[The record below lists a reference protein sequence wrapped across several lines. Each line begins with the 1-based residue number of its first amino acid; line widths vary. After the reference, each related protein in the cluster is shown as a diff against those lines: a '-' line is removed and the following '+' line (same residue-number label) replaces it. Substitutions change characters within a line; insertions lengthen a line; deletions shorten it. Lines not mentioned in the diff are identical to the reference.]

1 MCGLDKALKTTNLE
15 IMKKVYLS
23 ILSVGIIC
31 FLNSCYYDNHKEL
44 RPESALPNSTS
55 GCDTTNAISYSSQI
69 VPILNSACTGCHNS
83 SGSAHDLTTH
93 SAVQVD
99 ALAGTL
105 YNDVFS
111 GAMPQGGSKLSDC
124 DIAKI
129 KKWVDAG
136 ALNN

>member
-1 MCGLDKALKTTNLE
+1 
-15 IMKKVYLS
+15 MKKVYLS
-23 ILSVGIIC
+23 ILSISTIC

-55 GCDTTNAISYSSQI
+55 GCDTANAISYSSQI
-69 VPILNSACTGCHNS
+69 APILSSACLGCHNS
-83 SGSAHDLTTH
+83 AGSAHSLSAH

-99 ALAGTL
+99 ALSGAL
-105 YNDVFS
+105 YTDVS
-111 GAMPQGGSKLSDC
+111 TGAMPQGGSKLSDC